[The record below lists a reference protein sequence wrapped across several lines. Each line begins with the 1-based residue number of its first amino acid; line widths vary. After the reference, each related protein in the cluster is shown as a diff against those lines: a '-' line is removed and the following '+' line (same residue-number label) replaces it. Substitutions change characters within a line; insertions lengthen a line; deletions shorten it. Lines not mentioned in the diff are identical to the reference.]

1 MSRIHHKPK
10 FKHTHAEKHLGTLDR
25 YRKTGGFIQIL
36 QLIETCGTQKQE
48 KFLSMIKEEDS
59 RWSDAIQ
66 KKMLTMDKI
75 LTWSDEV
82 LSEISGNLQELSI
95 AVALHGLPKENHE
108 RFLRSF
114 TFAKLRKIEDLF
126 QTNQPSAADISAAYI
141 KIFMEVR
148 KLIHEGVLRADKVD
162 PDIFVEDGIEE
173 KLKRMDLPTAQ
184 SLGEKLAAKHQIQE
198 EEEPTQLAKDPSAD
212 DLEEIRNLRRKLI
225 NLNEENQ
232 NLKNENHNLKA
243 KIEHIKKIAA

>member
-1 MSRIHHKPK
+1 
-10 FKHTHAEKHLGTLDR
+10 LGTLDR

-36 QLIETCGTQKQE
+36 QLIETCGLQKQE

-82 LSEISGNLQELSI
+82 LSEVSGNLQELSI
-95 AVALHGLPKENHE
+95 AVALHGLPQEKHE

-114 TFAKLRKIEDLF
+114 SFAKRRKIEDLF
-126 QTNQPSAADISAAYI
+126 QTNQPSAADISAAFI

-162 PDIFVEDGIEE
+162 PEIFVEDGIEE
-173 KLKRMDLPTAQ
+173 KLKRTDLPTAQ
-184 SLGEKLAAKHQIQE
+184 SLNEKLAVKQQIHDE
-198 EEEPTQLAKDPSAD
+198 ETTQIGKDPTAPEP
-212 DLEEIRNLRRKLI
+212 EEVRVLRRKL
-225 NLNEENQ
+225 LHLSEENQ
-232 NLKNENHNLKA
+232 VLKNENHNLKA

>member
-1 MSRIHHKPK
+1 M
-10 FKHTHAEKHLGTLDR
+10 GTLDR

-36 QLIETCGTQKQE
+36 QLIETCGLQKQE

-66 KKMLTMDKI
+66 KKMITMDKI

-82 LSEISGNLQELSI
+82 LSEIAGNLQELSI
-95 AVALHGLPKENHE
+95 AVALHGLPRENHE

-114 TFAKLRKIEDLF
+114 SVSKKRKIDDLF

-141 KIFMEVR
+141 KIIMEVR
-148 KLIHEGVLRADKVD
+148 KLIHDGVLRADKVD
-162 PDIFVEDGIEE
+162 PEIFVEDGIEE
-173 KLKRMDLPTAQ
+173 KLKRSDLPTAQ
-184 SLGEKLAAKHQIQE
+184 SLNEKLSVKQQIHDE
-198 EEEPTQLAKDPSAD
+198 EATQLGKDPSASD
-212 DLEEIRNLRRKLI
+212 QEEVRTLRRKL
-225 NLNEENQ
+225 LNISEENQ
-232 NLKNENHNLKA
+232 SLKNENHNLKA

>member
-1 MSRIHHKPK
+1 M
-10 FKHTHAEKHLGTLDR
+10 GTLDR

-36 QLIETCGTQKQE
+36 QLIETCGLQKQE

-66 KKMLTMDKI
+66 KKMITMDKI

-82 LSEISGNLQELSI
+82 LSEIAGNLQELSI
-95 AVALHGLPKENHE
+95 AVALHGLPRENHE

-114 TFAKLRKIEDLF
+114 SVSKKRKIEDLF

-141 KIFMEVR
+141 KIIMEVR

-162 PDIFVEDGIEE
+162 PEIFVEDGIEE
-173 KLKRMDLPTAQ
+173 KLKRTDLPTAQ
-184 SLGEKLAAKHQIQE
+184 SLNEKLAVKQQIHDE
-198 EEEPTQLAKDPSAD
+198 EATQLGKDPSASD
-212 DLEEIRNLRRKLI
+212 QEEVRTLRRKLI
-225 NLNEENQ
+225 NISEENQ
-232 NLKNENHNLKA
+232 SLKNENHNLKA